1 MTSNNL
7 FSPSNQNF
15 LSPVGFKFVI
25 GRTPNVDYFCQ
36 SASIPDIS
44 IGVREIQTP
53 IKDYSIPG
61 DKMTFGDLNLR
72 FLVNEQL
79 DNYYEIY
86 KWLKGLTN
94 PQAWDEFYEY
104 IQTVDEPGRTTNFTK
119 QMSDARLLILNS
131 NYNTVSSVNFKNIW
145 PTSLSTLEFD
155 STVSDINYFTAE
167 VNFKYSVYEITNSD
181 GLIIWILKPLTICGK
196 KIPA

>member
-1 MTSNNL
+1 MDSTLFTPNNK
-7 FSPSNQNF
+7 NF

-36 SASIPDIS
+36 SASIPPVE
-44 IGVREIQTP
+44 IGSKEVQTP
-53 IKDYSIPG
+53 IKDYEIPG
-61 DKMTFGDLNLR
+61 DKMTFGDLNLS
-72 FLVNEQL
+72 FLVNEDL

-94 PQAWDEFYEY
+94 PKHQSEFYEY
-104 IQTVDEPGRTTNFTK
+104 LDTVEELGRPQDFDK

-131 NYNTVSSVNFKNIW
+131 NYNAISTVNFFNIF

-155 STVSDINYFTAE
+155 ASATDINYFTAQ
-167 VNFKYSVYEITNSD
+167 VNFKYTIYEITDKNNN
-181 GLIIWILKPLTICGK
+181 KV
-196 KIPA
+196 